1 MRLSTIYILGKLPL
15 DFLVLIL
22 RYLFFGGIKQRKY
35 RRSLA
40 GLLKLTLYK
49 SALLVPIEDSRWLS
63 PYSNAFLLRKVMP
76 TVAPVITKG
85 LPGYSEQYDSNSY
98 WLVKQPARKPTDPLI
113 LFLHGGGFFL
123 QTMPQQLRSV
133 FSMYHLLNPEV
144 KRRTSILLLDYKLCS
159 KGHTF
164 PTQMLQ
170 LDQTY
175 DRLVRDNFENIILMG
190 DSAGGNMAVG
200 FTQFLKAKNVPV
212 TYPTKLV
219 LLSPWMKL
227 APLPHDMTKQS
238 SWRQNED
245 QDLIHHS
252 KFADISQLAL
262 IIGEQDAFSLV
273 WSPMGKQPRSRDDW
287 SVIPNY
293 SDPKHDVFVLVGEDE
308 SFRDDILEWC
318 KYAMEVPFH
327 GTHSYGTEKGYTDEQ
342 YTFKRRNQPG
352 HANLDLYVEPQGVH
366 DAILFF
372 EDTVY
377 KQVGAGLRKGKPV
390 TIEDIDSEKYFGIYR
405 LVKFF
410 NERL

>member
-1 MRLSTIYILGKLPL
+1 
-15 DFLVLIL
+15 
-22 RYLFFGGIKQRKY
+22 
-35 RRSLA
+35 
-40 GLLKLTLYK
+40 
-49 SALLVPIEDSRWLS
+49 
-63 PYSNAFLLRKVMP
+63 
-76 TVAPVITKG
+76 
-85 LPGYSEQYDSNSY
+85 
-98 WLVKQPARKPTDPLI
+98 
-113 LFLHGGGFFL
+113 
-123 QTMPQQLRSV
+123 
-133 FSMYHLLNPEV
+133 
-144 KRRTSILLLDYKLCS
+144 
-159 KGHTF
+159 
-164 PTQMLQ
+164 
-170 LDQTY
+170 
-175 DRLVRDNFENIILMG
+175 
-190 DSAGGNMAVG
+190 
-200 FTQFLKAKNVPV
+200 
-212 TYPTKLV
+212 
-219 LLSPWMKL
+219 MKL

-273 WSPMGKQPRSRDDW
+273 WSPMARR
-287 SVIPNY
+287 
-293 SDPKHDVFVLVGEDE
+293 FVLVGEDE

-377 KQVGAGLRKGKPV
+377 KQVGAGLKKGKPI